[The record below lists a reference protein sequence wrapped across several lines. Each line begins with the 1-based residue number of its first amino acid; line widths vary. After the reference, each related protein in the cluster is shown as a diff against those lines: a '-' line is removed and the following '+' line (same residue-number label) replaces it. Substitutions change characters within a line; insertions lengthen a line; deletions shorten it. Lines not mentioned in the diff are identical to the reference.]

1 MKTPVNPEEKLCRA
15 RTQLLLNQPFFGT
28 LCLRLKLVAMSGL
41 PTMAT
46 DGRRLVYN
54 PAFVAQLTP
63 AELEGVIAHEVMHVA
78 LAHHCRRGDRE
89 LQLWNEAADYAVN
102 PILLDNGITLPGDL
116 LIDAAFRNLSAEE
129 IYAQLLKQQQ
139 AASQTQP
146 PQSSGDPSTSGN
158 GAAQPNQPQ
167 SSGNQMPGSGS
178 GPSPQTA
185 SGSQTAPAPT
195 PEPSPEPSLVEP
207 EQRGSD
213 QPIPARPGGF
223 GEVMDATNEDGTP
236 ASPAEMSRQR
246 QEWATHAEQAMCSA
260 KACGRMP
267 GGIERQLKD
276 ARESQCDWR
285 AILRDFISATDPSD
299 YRWTPPNRRF
309 VSSGLYLPSVIR
321 SGVGEIVIAVDTS
334 GSIGGQELEQFAG
347 EITAISDEARPE
359 RIHVVYCDAAVQ
371 STEEFGPSEPI
382 KLSPKGGGG
391 TDFRPPFQWIEEEG
405 IRPKCLIYLTDLCC
419 ASFPEPPEYP
429 VLWVT
434 DSRRTA
440 PFGETLRIGAA

>member
-1 MKTPVNPEEKLCRA
+1 MKTPVIPEEKLCRA

-28 LCLRLKLVAMSGL
+28 LCLRFKLVAMSGL

-46 DGRRLVYN
+46 DGRRLVYS
-54 PAFVAQLTP
+54 PAFVAQLTL

-89 LQLWNEAADYAVN
+89 PRLWNEAADYAVN
-102 PILLDNGITLPGDL
+102 PILLNNGITLPRDM
-116 LIDAAFRNLSAEE
+116 LIDPAFRNLSAEE
-129 IYAQLLKQQQ
+129 IYARLLKQHQ

-146 PQSSGDPSTSGN
+146 PQSSGDPSTGGN
-158 GAAQPNQPQ
+158 GTAQPNQPQ
-167 SSGNQMPGSGS
+167 SPCNQTPGAGS

-185 SGSQTAPAPT
+185 SAPQSGPEPT
-195 PEPSPEPSLVEP
+195 TQPSPEPSP
-207 EQRGSD
+207 AQSEQRGLD
-213 QPIPARPGGF
+213 QPMPPRAGGF
-223 GEVMDATNEDGTP
+223 GEVMDATNENGMP

-246 QEWATHAEQAMCSA
+246 HEWATHAEQAMCSA

-267 GGIERQLKD
+267 GGIERQLKE

-285 AILRDFISATDPSD
+285 AILREFIAATDPSD

-334 GSIGGQELEQFAG
+334 GSIGHQELEQFAG

-391 TDFRPPFQWIEEEG
+391 TDFRPPFHWIEEEG
-405 IRPKCLIYLTDLCC
+405 IQPKCFIYLTDLCC
-419 ASFPEPPEYP
+419 NSFPQAPEYP

-440 PFGETLRIGAA
+440 PFGETLRICAD

>member
-1 MKTPVNPEEKLCRA
+1 MNKQINPEEMLCRA

-28 LCLRLKLVAMSGL
+28 LCLRLKLLAMPGL

-116 LIDAAFRNLSAEE
+116 LMDPAFRNLSAEE
-129 IYAQLLKQQQ
+129 IYARLLKQQL

-146 PQSSGDPSTSGN
+146 PQSSVDPSTGGN
-158 GAAQPNQPQ
+158 GVAQPDQPQ
-167 SSGNQMPGSGS
+167 SPGSRVPGS
-178 GPSPQTA
+178 RTGPNPQTA
-185 SGSQTAPAPT
+185 SPSQNAPAPT
-195 PEPSPEPSLVEP
+195 IQPSPEPFLVEP
-207 EQRGSD
+207 EQPRTD

-223 GEVMDATNEDGTP
+223 GEVMDATDEDGTP

-246 QEWATHAEQAMCSA
+246 HEWATHAEQAMCSA

-267 GGIERQLKD
+267 GKIERQLKE

-285 AILRDFISATDPSD
+285 AVLRDFIVATDPSD

-334 GSIGGQELEQFAG
+334 GSIGHLELGQFAA
-347 EITAISDEARPE
+347 EIAAISEEAQPE
-359 RIHVVYCDAAVQ
+359 RIHVVYCDAVVQ
-371 STEEFGPSEPI
+371 STEEFGPSEAI
-382 KLSPKGGGG
+382 KLLPMGGGG
-391 TDFRPPFQWIEEEG
+391 TDFRPPFQWIEEAG
-405 IRPKCLIYLTDLCC
+405 IQPKCFVYLTDLCC
-419 ASFPEPPEYP
+419 NSFPEPPEYP

-440 PFGETLRIGAA
+440 PFGETLRISAD

>member
-1 MKTPVNPEEKLCRA
+1 MNKDVNPEEKLCRA

-28 LCLRLKLVAMSGL
+28 LCLRLKLIATPSF

-46 DGRRLVYN
+46 DGRRLAYN

-78 LAHHCRRGDRE
+78 LAHHCRRGDRDP
-89 LQLWNEAADYAVN
+89 QLWNEAADYAVN
-102 PILLDNGITLPGDL
+102 PILLDNGITLPRDML
-116 LIDAAFRNLSAEE
+116 MDPAFRDLSAEE
-129 IYAQLLKQQQ
+129 IYARLLKQQQ
-139 AASQTQP
+139 ESSQTQQ
-146 PQSSGDPSTSGN
+146 PQSSGSPSTSSN

-167 SSGNQMPGSGS
+167 PSGSQMPVSGS
-178 GPSPQTA
+178 GPRQQTA
-185 SGSQTAPAPT
+185 WAPQDAPQPT
-195 PEPSPEPSLVEP
+195 QPSLEP
-207 EQRGSD
+207 FPVGPEGGTD
-213 QPIPARPGGF
+213 QPIPARRGGF

-246 QEWATHAEQAMCSA
+246 HEWATHAEQAMCSA

-276 ARESQCDWR
+276 SRESQCDWR
-285 AILRDFISATDPSD
+285 AILRDFIAATDPSD

-309 VSSGLYLPSVIR
+309 VSAGLYLPSVMR

-334 GSIGGQELEQFAG
+334 GSVGNQELEQFAG
-347 EITAISDEARPE
+347 EITAISEEAKPE

-382 KLSPKGGGG
+382 SLSPKGGGG
-391 TDFRPPFQWIEEEG
+391 TDFRPPFQWVEDEE
-405 IRPKCLIYLTDLCC
+405 IQPKCFIYLTDLCC
-419 ASFPEPPEYP
+419 SSFPEPPEYP

-434 DSRRTA
+434 DSRITA
-440 PFGETLRIGAA
+440 PFGETLRICAD